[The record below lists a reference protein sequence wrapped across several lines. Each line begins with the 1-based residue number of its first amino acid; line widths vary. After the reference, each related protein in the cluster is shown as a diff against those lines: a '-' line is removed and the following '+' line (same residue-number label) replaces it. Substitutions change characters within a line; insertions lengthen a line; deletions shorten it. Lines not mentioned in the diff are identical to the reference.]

1 MTDTTMLAQA
11 VEAAIDAQMDH
22 RWTNWRT
29 WPANE
34 IAYERG
40 RMEQPYRTGFDAALP
55 LLLAAVVK
63 ECTRLDLEWVG
74 PDYQQTREM
83 APNADGDYVEVGELQ
98 SAATRLLAQ
107 QQQQGKKEGEG

>member
-11 VEAAIDAQMDH
+11 VQLFNAAACEHHTRCGYGDPSCNAC
-22 RWTNWRT
+22 T
-29 WPANE
+29 AAGLE
-34 IAYERG
+34 
-40 RMEQPYRTGFDAALP
+40 AALP